1 MGKYI
6 SYSLWG
12 DNKVYTYG
20 IIENVLLAKKLYP
33 DWVVRIHYNKTV
45 PDDIIKWLGT
55 QDNTELIIHTDNK
68 LKASNMF
75 WRFEDFFMK
84 DATVIIR
91 DADSRISE
99 REVLC
104 VNEWLQSSKDF
115 HIIRDHEHHTVPIVG
130 GAIGCRNNCLEYIGV
145 PNGNRNINGCP
156 FHFENGLE
164 FMKRFIHSLH
174 TEMDKY
180 NIDQIFLYHYVYP
193 YVINNSFVHCSHNA
207 YEPFA
212 VHINPV
218 TTGFIGEIV
227 MECSEASKIMG
238 DTDTIFERVQ
248 QI

>member
-33 DWVVRIHYNKTV
+33 DWIVRIHYNKTV

-130 GAIGCRNNCLEYIGV
+130 CAIGCRNNCLEYLGI
-145 PNGNRNINGCP
+145 PNGNKNVNKCP
-156 FHFENGLE
+156 LHFENGLE

-238 DTDTIFERVQ
+238 DTDNIFERVQ
-248 QI
+248 QL